1 MSMSQYDRRH
11 TEIMDFLTISTPS
24 DVTTNTWTLETS
36 GPLYLDLN
44 VTSSPPF
51 NGCDIKDGV
60 LSWLLPVVYSFV
72 CGLSLMSNILALF
85 VFWTNSQRSTSMT
98 VYMRNLAIAD
108 LLLALCLPFRIAYQN
123 NNGPLLLCHVIGAF
137 FYLNMYA
144 SIMFLSLISMDR
156 YLKITRPLQQYKIH
170 SVQWSSRAAHV
181 VWVINVV
188 CIVPFLF
195 ENKGNEPCGQKCF
208 HFKKKGTVSAAI
220 NLTAVLAFF
229 VLLFLFVYFYA
240 QISAKLHRAS
250 LMKNQ
255 PQTKRN
261 SNRAMK
267 KSFVVLIIFIVCFV
281 PYHLVRVPYVLAQ
294 INVIPSLSWKQ
305 TLHITNELVL
315 CLSTLNSCLD
325 PVIYFFLS
333 DSFKR
338 VVICTVQG
346 KLKLIMNHQER
357 ASNGN
362 RSVTEM

>member
-1 MSMSQYDRRH
+1 
-11 TEIMDFLTISTPS
+11 MDVLRNLSF
-24 DVTTNTWTLETS
+24 DVTTKTWTLETAKPMFLETNGS
-36 GPLYLDLN
+36 
-44 VTSSPPF
+44 TSPSF
-51 NGCDIKDGV
+51 SDCDIQDGI
-60 LSWLLPVVYSFV
+60 LSWVLPIVYSLV
-72 CGLSLMSNILALF
+72 CGLSLLTNLLALLI
-85 VFWTNSQRSTSMT
+85 FWTNSQKCTSMII
-98 VYMRNLAIAD
+98 YMRNLAVAD

-123 NNGPLLLCHVIGAF
+123 NNGHALLCQIIGAF

-156 YLKITRPLQQYKIH
+156 YLKIIRPLQQYKIH
-170 SVQWSSRAAHV
+170 SVSWSTRATLV
-181 VWVINVV
+181 VWAINLV

-195 ENKGNEPCGQKCF
+195 EKKDNEPCSQKCF
-208 HFKKKGTVSAAI
+208 HFKKKGTMAAAI
-220 NLTAVLAFF
+220 NLSAVIAFF

-240 QISAKLHRAS
+240 KIFAKLHKAS
-250 LMKNQ
+250 LGRAQ

-267 KSFVVLIIFIVCFV
+267 KSFIVLIIFIVCFV
-281 PYHLVRVPYVLAQ
+281 PYHLVRTPYVLAQ
-294 INVIPSLSWKQ
+294 LDTISSLSWKQ

-338 VVICTVQG
+338 AVIFTIQG
-346 KLKLIMNHQER
+346 KLKLIMNNQDR
-357 ASNGN
+357 GTNCN

>member
-1 MSMSQYDRRH
+1 M
-11 TEIMDFLTISTPS
+11 TI
-24 DVTTNTWTLETS
+24 
-36 GPLYLDLN
+36 
-44 VTSSPPF
+44 
-51 NGCDIKDGV
+51 
-60 LSWLLPVVYSFV
+60 
-72 CGLSLMSNILALF
+72 
-85 VFWTNSQRSTSMT
+85 
-98 VYMRNLAIAD
+98 YMRNLAIAD

-123 NNGPLLLCHVIGAF
+123 NNGPLLLCHIIGAF

-156 YLKITRPLQQYKIH
+156 YLKIIRPLQQFRIH

-181 VWVINVV
+181 VWVLNVV
-188 CIVPFLF
+188 CIAPFLF
-195 ENKGNEPCGQKCF
+195 ESKSNEPCSQKCF
-208 HFKKKGTVSAAI
+208 HFKTKGTVSAAI
-220 NLTAVLAFF
+220 NLTAVIAFF

-240 QISAKLHRAS
+240 KISAKLHRTS

-267 KSFVVLIIFIVCFV
+267 KSFIVLIIFIVCFV
-281 PYHLVRVPYVLAQ
+281 PYHLVRVPYILAQ
-294 INVIPSLSWKQ
+294 INIIPSLSWKQ

-338 VVICTVQG
+338 VVICTIQG
-346 KLKLIMNHQER
+346 KLKLIMNSQDR
-357 ASNGN
+357 VSNGN

>member
-1 MSMSQYDRRH
+1 MDVLMDLSTHLASTTWTMQ
-11 TEIMDFLTISTPS
+11 TEETTPMETNIST
-24 DVTTNTWTLETS
+24 T
-36 GPLYLDLN
+36 
-44 VTSSPPF
+44 PPF
-51 NGCDIKDGV
+51 NGCHIQDGV
-60 LSWLLPVVYSFV
+60 LSLMLPVVYSFV
-72 CGLSLMSNILALF
+72 CGLSLVSNILALF
-85 VFWTNSQRSTSMT
+85 VFWTNCQKCTSM
-98 VYMRNLAIAD
+98 VIYMRNLAIAD

-123 NNGPLLLCHVIGAF
+123 NNGPVLLCKIIGAF

-170 SVQWSSRAAHV
+170 SVLWSSRATHV

-188 CIVPFLF
+188 CMAPFLF
-195 ENKGNEPCGQKCF
+195 ENKTDEPWSQKCF
-208 HFKKKGTVSAAI
+208 HFKRKGTVAAAI
-220 NLTAVLAFF
+220 NLSAVIAFF

-240 QISAKLHRAS
+240 KISAKLHQAS
-250 LMKNQ
+250 LGRNQ

-267 KSFVVLIIFIVCFV
+267 KSFIVLIIFIVCFV
-281 PYHLVRVPYVLAQ
+281 PYHLVRVPYILAQ
-294 INVIPSLSWKQ
+294 IDTIPSMDWKQ

-338 VVICTVQG
+338 AVICTIQG
-346 KLKLIMNHQER
+346 KLKLIMNNQDR
-357 ASNGN
+357 SSYCN
-362 RSVTEM
+362 RSVTDI

>member
-1 MSMSQYDRRH
+1 
-11 TEIMDFLTISTPS
+11 MDLQTNSTLSDLTTR
-24 DVTTNTWTLETS
+24 TWTLETS
-36 GPLYLDLN
+36 GPLILQLN
-44 VTSSPPF
+44 ASSPSPF
-51 NGCDIKDGV
+51 NACDIEDGL
-60 LSWLLPVVYSFV
+60 LSWMLPLVYSFV
-72 CGLSLMSNILALF
+72 CGLSLLSNILALF

-98 VYMRNLAIAD
+98 IYMRNLAIAD

-123 NNGPLLLCHVIGAF
+123 NTGPFLLCHVIGAF

-156 YLKITRPLQQYKIH
+156 YLKIIRPLQQYKIH
-170 SVQWSSRAAHV
+170 SVQWSSRATHV
-181 VWVINVV
+181 VWVIIVL

-195 ENKGNEPCGQKCF
+195 ESKGNEPCSQKCF
-208 HFKKKGTVSAAI
+208 HFKKRGTMSAAI
-220 NLTAVLAFF
+220 NLTAVIVFF

-240 QISAKLHRAS
+240 KISAKLHRAS
-250 LMKNQ
+250 FMKNQ

-267 KSFVVLIIFIVCFV
+267 KSFVVLVIFIVCFV
-281 PYHLVRVPYVLAQ
+281 PYHIVRVPYILAQ
-294 INVIPSLSWKQ
+294 IDVIPSLAWKQ
-305 TLHITNELVL
+305 TLHITNELAL

-338 VVICTVQG
+338 VVICTIQG
-346 KLKLIMNHQER
+346 KLKLIMNNQDR
-357 ASNGN
+357 TSNCN